1 MNKKLLLATLRKWL
15 SHEAPPFVQFI
26 KYGVCGV
33 TATAVGILI
42 FYICAA
48 WVWPCLTEGDF
59 IRKLFNLPTMDDQL
73 ESLRGWRSV
82 WCNTVGFLISNMVAY
97 LTNILLV
104 FKPGRYAWYVEVLM
118 FYAVS
123 GVAFFIGTTGQK
135 LLIDHFGMMTTLAFA
150 ANIIASFMINYVMRK
165 FVIFKG

>member
-1 MNKKLLLATLRKWL
+1 MTNTTFSATLQLWL
-15 SHEAPPFVQFI
+15 SHDAPPFVQFI

-33 TATAVGILI
+33 TATVVGILI

-48 WVWPCLTEGDF
+48 WLWPCLTENDF
-59 IRKLFNLPTMDDQL
+59 IRKLLHLPVMDAQL
-73 ESLRGWRSV
+73 EPLRGWRSA

-104 FKPGRYAWYVEVLM
+104 FKSGRYKWYFEILL

-123 GVAFFIGTTGQK
+123 GVSFLIGTTGQK
-135 LLIDHFGMMTTLAFA
+135 LLIDHLGMMTTLAFA
-150 ANIIASFMINYVMRK
+150 ANIIASFMINYVMRR